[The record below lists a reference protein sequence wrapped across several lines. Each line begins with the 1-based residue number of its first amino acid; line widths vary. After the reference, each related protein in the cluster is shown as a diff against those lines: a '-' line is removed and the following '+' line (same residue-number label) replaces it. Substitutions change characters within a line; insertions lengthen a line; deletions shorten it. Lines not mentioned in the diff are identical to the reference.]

1 MERFGRVVSVKGGR
15 IAVACQGAVVLFDF
29 DPSFNAWK
37 QAGNPMVSEEC
48 GTSELGFGYSIALAG
63 ENGLL
68 IGCPSDNDSVGIV
81 RYYKRDTNTGGYIEQ
96 QKISPFD
103 QQFSVT

>member
-68 IGCPSDNDSVGIV
+68 IGCPSDNDSVGTV
-81 RYYKRDTNTGGYIEQ
+81 RYYKRDTNTGSTSYLRYHGKQLRQGHI
-96 QKISPFD
+96 
-103 QQFSVT
+103 